1 MKFLSHFWYKILNQL
16 GSFPSARNMLT
27 VEIFDNLKGKGL
39 DIGHLG
45 DYSFKNKDVIR
56 LNIHPGENIDVV
68 SDGTHYPF
76 EDETFDKIM
85 LRCLLEHVDDPKV
98 ILKEAA
104 RILKPKG
111 KIVIEVP
118 FINPIHAAPDDFF
131 RFTPNGLKKII
142 QDQELII
149 ERIFYVEDYN
159 WAIKWI
165 LWQNL
170 KENDKFGF
178 KYLVK
183 MAFLKYIIN
192 PILFRRE
199 IPSETNF
206 SSFGIIAI
214 KDSTYSYSIC

>member
-1 MKFLSHFWYKILNQL
+1 MKILSRLWYKLLAHI
-16 GSFPSARNMLT
+16 GKFPSERNMLT
-27 VEIFDNLKGKGL
+27 VAIFDDLKGKGL

-76 EDETFDKIM
+76 DDETFDKIM
-85 LRCLLEHVDDPKV
+85 LRCLLEHVEDPKI
-98 ILKEAA
+98 ILKETT

-118 FINPIHAAPDDFF
+118 FINPIHAAPDDFY

-142 QDQELII
+142 QDQNLRI
-149 ERIFYVEDYN
+149 EKIFYVEDYN

-170 KENDKFGF
+170 KENEKFGF
-178 KYLVK
+178 VFLIK
-183 MAFLKYIIN
+183 MVFLKYIIN
-192 PILFRRE
+192 PIIFRPE

-214 KDSTYSYSIC
+214 KKSA

>member
-1 MKFLSHFWYKILNQL
+1 MKFLSHFWYKFLNQL

-27 VEIFDNLKGKGL
+27 VEIFDDLKGKGL
-39 DIGHLG
+39 DNGHLG

-68 SDGTHYPF
+68 SDGIHYPF
-76 EDETFDKIM
+76 EDETFDIIM

-98 ILKEAA
+98 ILKEVT
-104 RILKPKG
+104 RVLKPNG
-111 KIVIEVP
+111 KIEIEVP

-206 SSFGIIAI
+206 SSFGFQIR
-214 KDSTYSYSIC
+214 KR

>member
-1 MKFLSHFWYKILNQL
+1 MKFLSHFWYKTLKHL
-16 GSFPSARNMLT
+16 GSFPWVRNMLT
-27 VEIFDNLKGKGL
+27 VELFDDLKGKGL

-76 EDETFDKIM
+76 KDETFDKIM

-98 ILKEAA
+98 ILKEST
-104 RILKPKG
+104 RVLKSEG

-118 FINPIHAAPDDFF
+118 FINPIHAAPDDFY
-131 RFTPNGLKKII
+131 RFTPDGLKKII
-142 QDQELII
+142 QDQELRI
-149 ERIFYVEDYN
+149 EKIFYVEDYN

-170 KENDKFGF
+170 KENEEFGF
-178 KYLVK
+178 RYLVK

-192 PILFRRE
+192 PIIFRRE

-214 KDSTYSYSIC
+214 KDSTYSSSIC

>member
-1 MKFLSHFWYKILNQL
+1 MKFLSRFWYKFLNHL
-16 GSFPSARNMLT
+16 GSFPSPRNMQT
-27 VEIFDNLKGKGL
+27 VEIFDDLKGKGL

-45 DYSFKNKDVIR
+45 DYSFKNNNVIR
-56 LNIHPGENIDVV
+56 LNIHAGKNIDVV
-68 SDGTHYPF
+68 SDGNHYPF

-104 RILKPKG
+104 RILKRKG

-118 FINPIHAAPDDFF
+118 FINPIHAAPDDYF

-149 ERIFYVEDYN
+149 ESLFYVEDYN

-170 KENDKFGF
+170 KENNAFGF

-192 PILFRRE
+192 PILFKQKM
-199 IPSETNF
+199 PSETNF

-214 KDSTYSYSIC
+214 KDSNYSSSIC